1 MLCASERA
9 RLDGGIKISDRRI
22 LMARSQDA
30 YEHFA
35 KAVDGPMMVITIMW
49 LPVLIIPLVT
59 PVHGTVATTF
69 EVIDYTIW
77 ALFAVEYLAKLGL
90 APSRKQFF
98 RTHILDLIIVAVPFF
113 RPARLGRLVNLAR
126 LGRVGVITADIL
138 DRAKKLMTHKGL
150 HFVLLAVVL
159 IVFASAGLVTIAE
172 RSTKGANIHDFGQGL
187 WWAIVTVTTVGYGD
201 RYPVTPFGQGVAVAL
216 MLVGIGLLGVLT
228 ATVASYFVD
237 QKTDKLEERL
247 ERMESLLLELT
258 GRGQETRPVT
268 QNGNSAPTTSN
279 QDGYGSADE
288 GSQHQVSSPPG
299 KA

>member
-1 MLCASERA
+1 
-9 RLDGGIKISDRRI
+9 
-22 LMARSQDA
+22 MARSQEA
-30 YEHFA
+30 YERFA
-35 KAVDGPMMVITIMW
+35 RAVDGPMMVITILW
-49 LPVLIIPLVT
+49 LPVLVVPLLT

-90 APSRKQFF
+90 APSRKQFV
-98 RTHILDLIIVAVPFF
+98 RTHILDLVIIAVPFF
-113 RPARLGRLVNLAR
+113 RPARLGRLVNLGR
-126 LGRVGVITADIL
+126 LGRVGMVTADIL
-138 DRAKKLMTHKGL
+138 DRGKKLMTHKGL
-150 HFVLLAVVL
+150 HFVLLAVTL

-172 RSTKGANIHDFGQGL
+172 RSAKGANIHDFGQGL

-237 QKTDKLEERL
+237 QKTDKLEDRF

-258 GRGQETRPVT
+258 RRDGDNRARTSEGGPA
-268 QNGNSAPTTSN
+268 SSSMATTSSGASVSVN
-279 QDGYGSADE
+279 SLPTGEEITGGSTD
-288 GSQHQVSSPPG
+288 PDL
-299 KA
+299 KAIGRL